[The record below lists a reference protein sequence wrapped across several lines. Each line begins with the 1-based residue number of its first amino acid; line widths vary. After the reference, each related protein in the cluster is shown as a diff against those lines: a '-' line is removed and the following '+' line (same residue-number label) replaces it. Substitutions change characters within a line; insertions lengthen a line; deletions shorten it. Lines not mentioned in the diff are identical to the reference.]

1 MQRTL
6 ARRCQRRLASAGHGF
21 QSPSIAEWKRFLDE
35 GAAHGLGSH
44 LRILIVSHGGGP
56 DAEQRRLLGDA
67 IGNTPA
73 PTIVLTSNALIV
85 AISQAV
91 TLFNPHL
98 KVMRLTDSEAAYRTL
113 GLTDDERVWMQK
125 ARRELAIELGLEW
138 QTGTR

>member
-1 MQRTL
+1 MQRTM
-6 ARRCQRRLASAGHGF
+6 AWRFEGRLAIAVHGF
-21 QSPSIAEWKRFLDE
+21 KSPSIAEWKRFLDA

-56 DAEQRRLLGDA
+56 DAEQRKLLGEA
-67 IGNTPA
+67 IGSTPA

-98 KVMRLTDSEAAYRTL
+98 KVMRLTDGEAAYRKL
-113 GLTDDERVWMQK
+113 GLTDDERTWMQK
-125 ARRELAIELGLEW
+125 TRRELAIELGLEW
-138 QTGTR
+138 QAGTR